1 VNSKMNKIVITILLG
16 LGVVLIPH
24 NSISQGK
31 SSPDLTPTVTLTSKN
46 LLVLSGEVDGET
58 TSAVISRAKELC
70 EVSQVQK
77 LFGKRPKLKLFIN
90 SPGGGIQPGLEM
102 IEALRGTGCQIDTIT
117 TFAASM
123 AFQIVQN
130 LDDRLVLKNGVMM
143 SHHAAGGFEGS
154 FGGAKPSQ
162 LDSRY
167 QFWLDR
173 IRELDEQTVSRTKGK
188 QTYESYLK
196 EYDHEMWLTGTKSVQ
211 EGYSDEVVL
220 VKCDSSIQGTSK
232 HSLDFM
238 GIAISYELDNCPL
251 NTAPM
256 NISMLLPQGKELP
269 TEIKNEIKSK
279 FLNQFYNSQKQEI
292 PMYW

>member
-1 VNSKMNKIVITILLG
+1 MKKMALITLLG
-16 LGVVLIPH
+16 LVMILVPKM
-24 NSISQGK
+24 SISQEK
-31 SSPDLTPTVTLTSKN
+31 KAPDLSPTVVLTSKN
-46 LLVLSGEVDGET
+46 LLVLNGEVNGES
-58 TSAVISRAKELC
+58 TSAVISKAKELC
-70 EVSQVQK
+70 QVSAVKK
-77 LFGKRPKLKLFIN
+77 LFGQKPTLNLFIN
-90 SPGGGIQPGLEM
+90 SPGGSIQSGLELN
-102 IEALRGTGCQIDTIT
+102 EALRGLGCKINTVT
-117 TFAASM
+117 LFAASM

-154 FGGAKPSQ
+154 FGGTKPSQ
-162 LDSRY
+162 VDSRY

-173 IRELDEQTVSRTKGK
+173 VRELDEQTVSRTKGK
-188 QTYESYLK
+188 QTYDSYLK
-196 EYDHEMWLTGTKSVQ
+196 EYDHEMWLAGTKSVQ

-220 VKCDSSIQGTSK
+220 VRCDASIGGTSK

-238 GIAISYELDNCPL
+238 GMQVSYELDNCPL

-256 NISMLLPQGKELP
+256 NISMLMPQGKELP

-279 FLNQFYNSQKQEI
+279 FLATFYNSQKQEI